1 MEKNEVFD
9 LIKKRALKIGEH
21 TRSCVLVEIDMMGAA
36 NITHFSEMVSDLAFM
51 EVMMRKMT
59 SDKINTDLKM
69 EQ

>member
-1 MEKNEVFD
+1 
-9 LIKKRALKIGEH
+9 
-21 TRSCVLVEIDMMGAA
+21 MMGAA